1 VFTKTCVCRLGS
13 TAPGFHFTVLLGK
26 SYGSPGDFGMCEHVP
41 CSGCQPLVM
50 QRCLSECVM
59 TLARILSGSLYT
71 APAATLGST
80 HACERLSVPGSQRT
94 PDSEPLTV
102 QPDKCSGS
110 SNAEAAPQI
119 SKDVSAFPTAS
130 KEKERDRRNQMKAA
144 GIEIVVKKKKFV
156 VEDHHDDCG
165 DDLSSLGPVDET
177 MLTVGLSAPYTLDSD
192 EERIDQDF
200 DRRMVQ
206 QLAYPITYPIDP
218 NTVAPPAPGGVPGRG
233 RDPRAAKPD
242 RTTCP
247 SCRQSRAKDDW
258 EHTRE
263 IGQCAYPYDF
273 PFLPVCDACQ
283 RRKGRLQDGHS
294 YIKDRCRWGPTDAT
308 QLTRAH
314 RTRTV
319 PHEPP
324 PRPNFDP
331 IRGSGHHRGPRA
343 RPRRRGR
350 GRGRR

>member
-1 VFTKTCVCRLGS
+1 
-13 TAPGFHFTVLLGK
+13 
-26 SYGSPGDFGMCEHVP
+26 M
-41 CSGCQPLVM
+41 
-50 QRCLSECVM
+50 
-59 TLARILSGSLYT
+59 
-71 APAATLGST
+71 
-80 HACERLSVPGSQRT
+80 
-94 PDSEPLTV
+94 
-102 QPDKCSGS
+102 
-110 SNAEAAPQI
+110 
-119 SKDVSAFPTAS
+119 
-130 KEKERDRRNQMKAA
+130 
-144 GIEIVVKKKKFV
+144 
-156 VEDHHDDCG
+156 VEDHYDDCG
-165 DDLSSLGPVDET
+165 DDLSSLGPVDHT
-177 MLTVGLSAPYTLDSD
+177 MLTVGLSATYTLDSD

-200 DRRMVQ
+200 DRRMSQ
-206 QLAYPITYPIDP
+206 QLAYPTYPIDP
-218 NTVAPPAPGGVPGRG
+218 NTVAPPAPGGVPGKG

-314 RTRTV
+314 RRTV

-331 IRGSGHHRGPRA
+331 IRGAPATTEGRELGQDAEEEVEEGDRRAIADRLMAPEA
-343 RPRRRGR
+343 RPTGGAQGFLLQTPVIHFPHFQSKVFIVFRC
-350 GRGRR
+350 